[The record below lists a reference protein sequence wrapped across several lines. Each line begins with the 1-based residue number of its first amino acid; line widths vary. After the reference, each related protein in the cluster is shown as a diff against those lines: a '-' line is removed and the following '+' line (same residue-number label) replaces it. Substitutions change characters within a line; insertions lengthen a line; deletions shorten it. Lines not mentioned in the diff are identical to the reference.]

1 VEYWAERDAE
11 NWDSKGGLISM
22 ATKEPQQTIPE
33 LVEKFRQST
42 VAYYSARD
50 GDDFKKQETAGT
62 RVNKIIEALD
72 SFGAEG
78 RLALIPLLG
87 DTDQGVRTFAAA
99 DLLKVIPERAI
110 AVLKEIASGPTY
122 FPRITAGNFL
132 DSYAKGKW
140 PR

>member
-1 VEYWAERDAE
+1 MARKESQPTIRD
-11 NWDSKGGLISM
+11 
-22 ATKEPQQTIPE
+22 
-33 LVEKFRQST
+33 LVENFKQST

-50 GDDFKKQETAGT
+50 DDDFKTQETAGT

-78 RLALIPLLG
+78 RLALIPLL
-87 DTDQGVRTFAAA
+87 DDADQGIRTFAAA

-110 AVLKEIASGPTY
+110 AVLKEIARGPTY